1 MLEWV
6 PRKSSDPALVAA
18 DGTVTTYTGLVDQ
31 ITTLSQWL
39 RGFVAPQ
46 QVVAV
51 VAGNGPDA
59 VPVIL
64 GTASACVCAPLPA
77 GRTVQERVEELRAIG
92 ASALLVLDG
101 EDETAAHHVGIPVL
115 SPGQSCGPV
124 TGPHCSVPETALLV
138 RTSGST
144 GAGKLVPL
152 TGPGL
157 LHAASLVAT
166 TLGLSP
172 ADRGLNALPLHHTH
186 GLVGAV
192 MSSLTAG
199 ASVICLPKYTDDGM
213 TDAFGLDPTWYTAVP
228 AIHARV
234 AASAEAG
241 KLTGHRLR
249 FTRSASAPLTQALR
263 TRLAKALGVPVLQ
276 AYALTEAPGQVT
288 AHRLADSAG
297 SSVGR
302 PAGGEVRIL
311 ESGEIAVRGP
321 HVSPG
326 YLSSVDGPLT
336 AHPDGWLHTGDLG
349 RLTPD
354 GLLLSGRRDDV
365 INRAGEKVLPEEIEN
380 ALAALPGV
388 IDVVVAGAPDP
399 VLGEAVVAFVAGDVS
414 QEDVRRALSRVPDR
428 IVLVPRIPRSATG
441 KVNRGKLADAHTVTG
456 DLVQAVARIWSEVL
470 FLPGVDPDTSL
481 ADLGGESLHGAR
493 IEALVGRQ
501 FGVQLPVL
509 DGTITVRT
517 MAALVAGHG

>member
-1 MLEWV
+1 MLEWL
-6 PRKSSDPALVAA
+6 PPSSSAPALVAA
-18 DGTVTTYTGLVDQ
+18 DGAVTTYADLTAEIVA
-31 ITTLSQWL
+31 LSKWL
-39 RGFVAPQ
+39 KGFVAPR

-51 VAGNGPDA
+51 AAGNGPEA
-59 VPVIL
+59 VPMIL
-64 GTASACVCAPLPA
+64 GTANACVCAPLPS
-77 GRTVQERVEELRAIG
+77 GRTVQERVDELRAVG
-92 ASALLVLDG
+92 ASALLTLDG
-101 EDETAAHHVGIPVL
+101 DSEAAHRLGIPVL
-115 SPGQSCGPV
+115 SPGHSCPPV
-124 TGPHCSVPETALLV
+124 TGPHCRVPDTALLV

-166 TLGLSP
+166 TLGLS
-172 ADRGLNALPLHHTH
+172 ASDRGLNALPLHHTH

-213 TDAFGLDPTWYTAVP
+213 ADAFGLDPTWYTAVP

-241 KLTGHRLR
+241 RLTRHRLR
-249 FTRSASAPLTQALR
+249 FTRSASAPLTPALR
-263 TRLAKALGVPVLQ
+263 VRLADALGVPVLQ

-288 AHRLADSAG
+288 AHRPTDSAG

-302 PAGGEVRIL
+302 PIGCEVKVL
-311 ESGEIAVRGP
+311 DSGEIAVRGP

-336 AHPDGWLHTGDLG
+336 PHPGGWLPTGDLG
-349 RLTPD
+349 QLTPD

-365 INRAGEKVLPEEIEN
+365 INRAGEKILPEEIEN

-388 IDVVVAGAPDP
+388 TDVVVAGAPDP
-399 VLGEAVVAFVAGDVS
+399 VLGEAVVAFVAGDVNR
-414 QEDVRRALSRVPDR
+414 QDVRKVLSRVPDR
-428 IVLVPRIPRSATG
+428 IVHVPRIPRSATG
-441 KVNRGKLADAHTVTG
+441 KVSRRDLAATHTATG
-456 DLVQAVARIWSEVL
+456 EVIQAVAKIWSEVL
-470 FLPGVDPDTSL
+470 FLPDIDPDTTL

-493 IEALVGRQ
+493 IEALTGQQ
-501 FGVQLPVL
+501 FGVHIPVI
-509 DGTITVRT
+509 DRTITVRT
-517 MAALVAGHG
+517 MAADLLALRP